1 MKGLLIKDAILIK
14 KYCLFHFF
22 VSILF
27 FAISVFGQENLFFG
41 YYAVTMISI
50 IPITISAY
58 DEQTKWNSYEAILPV
73 GRKNIAA
80 EKHLITLCLVLPVTL
95 IYSAVLYFTK
105 EESLNTFLLNA
116 AMMLLF
122 GIISPCIILP
132 IISRFGY
139 LKGRIINF
147 IIIAILVVIASIS
160 ASASGIIESTGGI
173 KLTAGVLAAILAAA
187 AVLIFIASLLIS
199 AAIYSKK
206 EF

>member
-80 EKHLITLCLVLPVTL
+80 EKYLITLCLVLPVTL
-95 IYSAVLYFTK
+95 IYSAVLYFAK

-147 IIIAILVVIASIS
+147 IIAILVVIASIS